1 MDFIDKLAAWM
12 SGERRGE
19 LFSKEEWQILET
31 MEEFEAVRKRGQ
43 AQDEVLGCAVDANA
57 AFRSLEREKE
67 VSFRLKSLF
76 FTHMDRL
83 LADGSME
90 GWMEGMAWCN
100 LMEGKKLL
108 EQFWE
113 FYILKILIGVYAE
126 EWKVCSQG
134 GGDICMLR
142 FCSVED
148 LFNGYFRA
156 LFLLRRREYGIEPQ
170 EEIVAEIVNRG
181 LSMVYI
187 DWVVENSQIRE
198 KEMVKGAV
206 REMCGSYGIG

>member
-1 MDFIDKLAAWM
+1 
-12 SGERRGE
+12 
-19 LFSKEEWQILET
+19 
-31 MEEFEAVRKRGQ
+31 
-43 AQDEVLGCAVDANA
+43 
-57 AFRSLEREKE
+57 
-67 VSFRLKSLF
+67 
-76 FTHMDRL
+76 
-83 LADGSME
+83 
-90 GWMEGMAWCN
+90 
-100 LMEGKKLL
+100 
-108 EQFWE
+108 
-113 FYILKILIGVYAE
+113 
-126 EWKVCSQG
+126 
-134 GGDICMLR
+134 MLR

-156 LFLLRRREYGIEPQ
+156 LFLLRRIEYGIEPQ